1 MSLNVKKV
9 RGGLEWTLCCPPS
22 VSLACCITD
31 LYGPVHPG
39 DSDTVCHDV
48 AGASVREWGQGN
60 CNIHYWGCVIIT
72 SNLLDV

>member
-1 MSLNVKKV
+1 MSKRSGEGWSGPSAAL
-9 RGGLEWTLCCPPS
+9 PS

-39 DSDTVCHDV
+39 DSDTVCHDDV
-48 AGASVREWGQGN
+48 AGASVREGGQGN
-60 CNIHYWGCVIIT
+60 FIHYWGCVIT